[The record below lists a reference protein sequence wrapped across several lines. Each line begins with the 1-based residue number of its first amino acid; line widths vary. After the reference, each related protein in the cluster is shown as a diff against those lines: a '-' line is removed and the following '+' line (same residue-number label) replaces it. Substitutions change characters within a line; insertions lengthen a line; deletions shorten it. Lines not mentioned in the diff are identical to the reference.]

1 MKLEKLQF
9 ITHQTANI
17 NYAESA
23 LMALRGGCRWI
34 QLRMKDAETSEIINV
49 AKIIEPACHR
59 VGATFIIDDHVEL
72 VKTINTDGVH
82 LGKNDMSIKEA
93 RNILGSNYIIG
104 GTANTI
110 EDIINIYQSGAD
122 YIGCGPFKFTTTKK
136 KLSPI
141 IGLNGYSN
149 IISNMNK
156 LHIDIPIVAIGG
168 IVDEDILPILK
179 TGINGIALSGCVI
192 NADNPVEK
200 MKQII
205 NKTNTYK

>member
-1 MKLEKLQF
+1 M
-9 ITHQTANI
+9 
-17 NYAESA
+17 
-23 LMALRGGCRWI
+23 
-34 QLRMKDAETSEIINV
+34 
-49 AKIIEPACHR
+49 
-59 VGATFIIDDHVEL
+59 
-72 VKTINTDGVH
+72 KTINADGVH

-168 IVDEDILPILK
+168 IVAQLQKSVDRCQPTTQRFWLP
-179 TGINGIALSGCVI
+179 
-192 NADNPVEK
+192 
-200 MKQII
+200 
-205 NKTNTYK
+205 